1 MTTSEYSYATV
12 ANIEA
17 FTGIDYST
25 KHATKFTDVL
35 IEAKITIAEKM
46 INSYLGKDGA
56 LTITDGIEACTIIIA
71 AKILHN
77 SLIEIGIH
85 DKEEHSLEIIEMS
98 IGSILRMFLGYDAGV
113 DAIPMSGAD

>member
-17 FTGIDYST
+17 FTGIDYSVI
-25 KHATKFTDVL
+25 HATKFTDVN
-35 IEAKITIAEKM
+35 IEKKITIAEKM

-56 LTITDGIEACTIIIA
+56 QTITDGIEAATIIIS
-71 AKILHN
+71 AKILN
-77 SLIEIGIH
+77 NNLIDLGFH
-85 DKEEHSLEIIEMS
+85 DKEEHSLDIIEMS